1 MKDLRPA
8 RALKRGR
15 LLFGIF
21 VHVRLLDVASKA
33 KRNGPL
39 HLECGF
45 VIDGW
50 SKVTLVSTGHR
61 TLRGNGM
68 PFPSTPTHI
77 DHEDMSCSREKQSGL
92 VNTA

>member
-8 RALKRGR
+8 RALKRRR
-15 LLFGIF
+15 LLFGKF
-21 VHVRLLDVASKA
+21 VHVKLLAAASKA

-68 PFPSTPTHI
+68 PFPSTPTQNSYRFPGNAMEARNGFVI
-77 DHEDMSCSREKQSGL
+77 
-92 VNTA
+92 

>member
-21 VHVRLLDVASKA
+21 VHVMALAAAYRA

-39 HLECGF
+39 HLKCGF

-68 PFPSTPTHI
+68 PFPSTPTQNSYRFPGHAM
-77 DHEDMSCSREKQSGL
+77 EARGGF
-92 VNTA
+92 VV